1 MTFMKVFTMGNKDHL
16 DPSILNE
23 DWQSN
28 PRWKDTKRNFSAEDV
43 VSLRNSLNIEYS
55 LSQNGSKNLWNLVNR
70 KEEWVSAL
78 GALSGN
84 QAVQMAKAGLEAIY
98 LSGWQ
103 VAADSNLGDT
113 TYPDQSLYP
122 SNSAPNLAKKINNA
136 LLRAEQVD
144 KTDGIETTDYIV
156 PIVADG
162 EAGFG
167 GALNVFELT
176 KKFIEAGVAAVHF
189 EDQLAAEKK
198 MWTYGWKGTRS
209 NKSTY
214 QNIDFS

>member
-1 MTFMKVFTMGNKDHL
+1 MKVFTMGNKDHL
-16 DPSILNE
+16 DPSMLNE

-113 TYPDQSLYP
+113 TTQTSHYIQ
-122 SNSAPNLAKKINNA
+122 AIA
-136 LLRAEQVD
+136 LLILQRRL
-144 KTDGIETTDYIV
+144 IMPY
-156 PIVADG
+156 
-162 EAGFG
+162 
-167 GALNVFELT
+167 
-176 KKFIEAGVAAVHF
+176 
-189 EDQLAAEKK
+189 
-198 MWTYGWKGTRS
+198 
-209 NKSTY
+209 
-214 QNIDFS
+214 